1 MCRLVVVRDG
11 RVLFFEPDHTSRT
24 IHALEVLCT
33 LACPILLVELVE
45 LDEHVSESVS
55 DIQTKNAAGKPRL
68 QVIYLF
74 LHLLGNVG
82 ILDDDLRESVVLG
95 AKRLVL
101 GSELRLLGAVSL
113 VNCPE
118 PLVFLQTHRD
128 RLAVAGGPDCGGIQ
142 SSGDGIEMLLDGLVR
157 RDGSF
162 EMIVNNVV
170 IERCELKIVNGDCDG

>member
-1 MCRLVVVRDG
+1 MRDG

-101 GSELRLLGAVSL
+101 GSELRLFGAGFLVS
-113 VNCPE
+113 
-118 PLVFLQTHRD
+118 
-128 RLAVAGGPDCGGIQ
+128 
-142 SSGDGIEMLLDGLVR
+142 
-157 RDGSF
+157 
-162 EMIVNNVV
+162 
-170 IERCELKIVNGDCDG
+170 